1 MRRRIRQRRQRHI
14 LLTLGAASTAW
25 LTCAATLSAQ
35 QLGTAALEKLV
46 VGLPAVRHITLEQA
60 QQQAAQAQALE
71 ARLGELSVE
80 AAKEHRL
87 GVRADYFP
95 KVGATFAN
103 LHFNTFLG
111 QEIVINRPIVGGAVN
126 ASLPLFGQDWTFL
139 VLTAAQPITPLL
151 KVRQAVRVARADEII
166 ARAKAGM
173 PVSTSSALE
182 KTYFD
187 LLHAQREMALAEAN
201 VRRAWAAPPPAG
213 SALVAV
219 SARPTDPT
227 DARDADVRRQLL
239 ASSVRVN
246 ELTAS
251 LNELLGWP
259 VSTRLEL
266 NAPNLLVETL
276 SLQDALGKALATNP
290 VVIEADQTLGKA
302 KAGARV

>member
-1 MRRRIRQRRQRHI
+1 MRRRTRQRRQRHI

-25 LTCAATLSAQ
+25 LTCAATLNAQ
-35 QLGTAALEKLV
+35 QLGAAALEKLV
-46 VGLPAVRHITLEQA
+46 VGLPEVRHITLEQA
-60 QQQAAQAQALE
+60 QQQAAQALE